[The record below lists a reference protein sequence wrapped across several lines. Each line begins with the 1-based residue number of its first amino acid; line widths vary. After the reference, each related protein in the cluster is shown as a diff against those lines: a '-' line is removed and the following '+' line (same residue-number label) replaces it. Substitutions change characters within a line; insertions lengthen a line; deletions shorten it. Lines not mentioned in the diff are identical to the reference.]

1 MTYHQTLVII
11 MAIAEIA
18 EIAEIADIAEIC
30 NYPGRLS
37 ILIGGAYAD

>member
-1 MTYHQTLVII
+1 

-18 EIAEIADIAEIC
+18 EIAEIG